1 MIDFLS
7 IRIADFLCRKGVI
20 KEEDKELYIYGYQL
34 LISSF
39 IGIVLTLILG
49 IVFRKPLETILY
61 LVIFIST
68 RQRCGG
74 YHANHFLTCIISFLS
89 AYLMVMLLESY
100 LLQMDYVLYCILMEL
115 IYLITVIRFAPIEHK
130 NKPLSQEVKL
140 ENRKKSIQY
149 SVLWISISIP
159 AYFLLEKIA
168 IMIALTLLTIAA
180 FMLLEII
187 LKEVNENEE

>member
-7 IRIADFLCRKGVI
+7 IRIADFLCRKGII
-20 KEEDKELYIYGYQL
+20 KAEDKELYIYGYQL

-39 IGIVLTLILG
+39 IGILLTLILG
-49 IVFRKPLETILY
+49 IAFGKLFETSLY

-74 YHANHFLTCIISFLS
+74 YHAKHFLTCILSFLS
-89 AYLMVMLLESY
+89 SYLMVMLLESY

-115 IYLITVIRFAPIEHK
+115 IYLITVIRFAPMEHK

-140 ENRKKSIQY
+140 INRKKSIQY
-149 SVLWISISIP
+149 SVIWITLSIP
-159 AYFLLEKIA
+159 AYFLLSEMA
-168 IMIALTLLTIAA
+168 IIIALTLVTIAS
-180 FMLLEII
+180 FMLLETI
-187 LKEVNENEE
+187 LKEVNEIEE